1 MNETPNTPK
10 KRVLSGIQP
19 SGVLTLGN
27 YLGALKNWK
36 AMQDEFDCLFMVAD
50 LHTITIRQE
59 PASFRRQI
67 YNTAA
72 MLLSIGL
79 DPGQS
84 TLFIQSHVAAH
95 AQLCWILSCYT
106 QFGELSRM
114 TQFKEKAQKHAD
126 NVNTGLFSY
135 PVLMAADILLYSSDL
150 VPVGHDQK
158 QHLEIARNIATRFNN
173 CYGDVLTIPEPYI
186 PKIGARVMSL
196 QNPTKKMSKSDENI
210 NAWVGII
217 DSPDDILRKFKR
229 AVTDS
234 EGCVRMQPGRDAINN
249 LISIYSTVTEKT
261 PEQVEQEF
269 EGKGYGEFKLAIA
282 EAVIEEFR
290 PIRESFEYFIKDK
303 KELER
308 IFKNGAEAAEHIANR
323 QVGKVMKKIGFVL

>member
-1 MNETPNTPK
+1 MNETTNTPK

-36 AMQDEFDCLFMVAD
+36 AMQSEFDCLFMVAD

-59 PASFRRQI
+59 PAKFRQQI

-79 DPGQS
+79 DPSQS

-114 TQFKEKAQKHAD
+114 TQFKEKSQKHAD
-126 NVNTGLFSY
+126 NVNAGLFSY
-135 PVLMAADILLYSSDL
+135 PVLMAADILLYASDL

-158 QHLEIARNIATRFNN
+158 QHLEISRNIATRFNN

-196 QNPTKKMSKSDENI
+196 QNPTKKMSKSDENV
-210 NAWVGII
+210 NAWVGIV

-234 EGCVRMQPGRDAINN
+234 EGCIRMQPGRDAINN
-249 LISIYSTVTEKT
+249 LISIYSTVTGKS
-261 PEQVEQEF
+261 PEQVEQQF
-269 EGKGYGEFKLAIA
+269 EGKGYGEFKVAIA

-290 PIRESFEYFIKDK
+290 PIRENFEYYIKDK

-308 IFKNGAEAAEHIANR
+308 IFKAGAESAAHIANR